1 LSYIS
6 RVEGQV
12 VGRLVQLIES
22 TRGQEEQGRGGEGH
36 HRMGITRRA
45 EDFPLMISQYGLSS
59 ALTFFLSKVG
69 RDDSELLD
77 YGVDYFKGPVVNI
90 DQKVREKLASDAGE
104 EGKGY
109 VSYLALVLV
118 WPLGEAMAGA
128 GLNGVVNGLKLSGSD
143 HVRGAAG
150 LLLRN
155 LQGIQERE
163 LLLEVAAMPGLL
175 ELKKI
180 TRALGR

>member
-1 LSYIS
+1 MSYIS
-6 RVEGQV
+6 RVEGRV
-12 VGRLVQLIES
+12 VGRLVQLMES
-22 TRGQEEQGRGGEGH
+22 TRGQEERGGEGH

-45 EDFPLMISQYGLSS
+45 EDFPLIISQYGLSS

-77 YGVDYFKGPVVNI
+77 YGVDYFRGAVNL
-90 DQKVREKLASDAGE
+90 DQELGKELASDAGE

-109 VSYLALVLV
+109 ASYLALVLV

-128 GLNGVVNGLKLSGSD
+128 GLDGVVKGLKPPGGR
-143 HVRGAAG
+143 VRGAAG
-150 LLLRN
+150 ILLRN

-163 LLLEVAAMPGLL
+163 LLLEAAAMPGLL

>member
-1 LSYIS
+1 MSYIS
-6 RVEGQV
+6 RVEGRV
-12 VGRLVQLIES
+12 VGRLVQLMES
-22 TRGQEEQGRGGEGH
+22 TRGQEERGGEGR

-45 EDFPLMISQYGLSS
+45 EDFPLIISQYGLSS

-77 YGVDYFKGPVVNI
+77 YGVDYFRGAVSL
-90 DQKVREKLASDAGE
+90 DQELGKEKELVKDAGE

-109 VSYLALVLV
+109 ASYLALVLV
-118 WPLGEAMAGA
+118 WPLGEAMDGA
-128 GLNGVVNGLKLSGSD
+128 GLDGVVKGLKPPGGR
-143 HVRGAAG
+143 VRGAAG
-150 LLLRN
+150 ILLRN

-163 LLLEVAAMPGLL
+163 LLLEAAAMPGLL